1 MLVGPAEFLQVGMIH
16 VQLGELACQG
26 VERHFCADVAGG
38 VRRALVHYA
47 YKLRVG
53 RRPLPPPRFLPD
65 QSPSHQEFELRLDAE
80 TEAILEQEALRQR
93 VSVEQLATHA
103 VLVYLA
109 ELEFLGVSAPAP
121 TERERD
127 S

>member
-1 MLVGPAEFLQVGMIH
+1 MIH
-16 VQLGELACQG
+16 VQLGELTYRG
-26 VERHFCADVAGG
+26 VERHFCADVVGG

-53 RRPLPPPRFLPD
+53 RRPVPPPRFLPD
-65 QSPSHQEFELRLDAE
+65 QSPAHAEFDLRLDPE
-80 TEAILEQEALRQR
+80 TEAILEREALRHR
-93 VSVEQLATHA
+93 IEVEQLATHA

>member
-1 MLVGPAEFLQVGMIH
+1 MIR
-16 VQLGELACQG
+16 VQLGELAYKG
-26 VERHFCADVAGG
+26 VEQHFYADVAGG

-53 RRPLPPPRFLPD
+53 RRPPPPPRFLPD
-65 QSPSHQEFELRLDAE
+65 PSPTHVEFELRLDPE
-80 TEAILEQEALRQR
+80 TEAILKQEALRQR
-93 VSVEQLATHA
+93 IGIERLATHA

-109 ELEFLGVSAPAP
+109 ELEFLGVSTTAP
-121 TERERD
+121 TEREPD

>member
-1 MLVGPAEFLQVGMIH
+1 MIK
-16 VQLGELACQG
+16 VQLGELAYRG
-26 VERHFCADVAGG
+26 LDEHFRADLAGG

-53 RRPLPPPRFLPD
+53 RPPVSPPRFLPD
-65 QSPSHQEFELRLDAE
+65 PSPPRAEVELRLDPE
-80 TEAILEQEALRQR
+80 SEAILEQEALRQR
-93 VSVEQLATHA
+93 VSLSQLTSHA

-109 ELEFLGVSAPAP
+109 ELEFLGATSPAP
-121 TERERD
+121 TERNCR